1 MSSPVAKEVID
12 IFIYQVLVQKIL
24 REINEPDLSL
34 LEKKIIL
41 SRVFNQLK
49 KPDEKMA

>member
-24 REINEPDLSL
+24 KEINEPDLSL
-34 LEKKIIL
+34 RDKKIIL
-41 SRVFNQLK
+41 SRALK
-49 KPDEKMA
+49 KLDEKMA